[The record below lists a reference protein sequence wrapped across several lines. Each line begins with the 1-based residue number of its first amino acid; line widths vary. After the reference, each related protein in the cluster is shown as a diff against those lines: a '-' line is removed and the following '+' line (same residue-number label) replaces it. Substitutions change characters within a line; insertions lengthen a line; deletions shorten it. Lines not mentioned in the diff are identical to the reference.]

1 VRSWLA
7 ANGLEKY
14 ADNFNKIPLKM
25 LPFLRRSDLTCELG
39 ISLSD
44 VPKVWK
50 ALKDLPKT
58 IPPPF
63 DPIDET
69 VFFDFYFIWKT

>member
-1 VRSWLA
+1 
-7 ANGLEKY
+7 
-14 ADNFNKIPLKM
+14 M

-44 VPKVWK
+44 VSKIWE
-50 ALKDLPKT
+50 ALNTIPKT
-58 IPPPF
+58 LPPPL